1 MPTQRQ
7 HTNWLHNTPPSSHIN
22 TRRMSL
28 LSLPPHIHSTSPP
41 LHDDE
46 MRQVEEYLLASSAR
60 QEALLSA
67 DIQSAEMYLADQ
79 QAIDAAEHARLLDY
93 LADAAAPP
101 VPDAISA
108 LAENMRLLAVP
119 EDDEEELDTHSCG
132 DSECQGEH
140 VHADEGDYYGISP
153 SYSPNHTQYNY
164 YEQPYIPDTPPY
176 D

>member
-1 MPTQRQ
+1 
-7 HTNWLHNTPPSSHIN
+7 
-22 TRRMSL
+22 MSL

-79 QAIDAAEHARLLDY
+79 QAIDAAEHARLVDY

-101 VPDAISA
+101 APAPDPIAA
-108 LAENMRLLAVP
+108 LAENLRLLAVP
-119 EDDEEELDTHSCG
+119 EQDDEEELDSHSCA
-132 DSECQGEH
+132 DSGCAGEH
-140 VHADEGDYYGISP
+140 THADYDDDYECGHRSPYAGTP
-153 SYSPNHTQYNY
+153 SYMPDTY
-164 YEQPYIPDTPPY
+164 YEGIDYSRMPESD
-176 D
+176 

>member
-1 MPTQRQ
+1 
-7 HTNWLHNTPPSSHIN
+7 
-22 TRRMSL
+22 MSL

-46 MRQVEEYLLASSAR
+46 MRQVE
-60 QEALLSA
+60 
-67 DIQSAEMYLADQ
+67 DYLADQ

-93 LADAAAPP
+93 LADAAAPPAP

-153 SYSPNHTQYNY
+153 SYSPNHSQYNY
-164 YEQPYIPDTPPY
+164 YEQPYIPATPPY